1 MACHFAHRQRYLYI
15 RLRKYENHLHQRMEI
30 LLIKRDVEVKTSLK
44 IMPWCYH
51 EIGFILPIAQRQ
63 TLKTSAVGG
72 LAKPTYLIHA
82 QTSAQVCLPPSYKM
96 YSCSVVL
103 RRSERNL

>member
-51 EIGFILPIAQRQ
+51 DRGFILPIAQRQ
-63 TLKTSAVGG
+63 TLRMSAVGG
-72 LAKPTYLIHA
+72 LAKPTYLN
-82 QTSAQVCLPPSYKM
+82 TYPDLSPSLSASKL
-96 YSCSVVL
+96 
-103 RRSERNL
+103 